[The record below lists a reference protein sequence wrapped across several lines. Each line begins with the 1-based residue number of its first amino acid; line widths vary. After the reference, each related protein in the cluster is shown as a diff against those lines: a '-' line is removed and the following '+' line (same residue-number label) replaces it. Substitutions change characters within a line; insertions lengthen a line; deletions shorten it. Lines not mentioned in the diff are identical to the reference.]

1 MTDAARNRATVSA
14 RAEQMPPF
22 LVMEVLE
29 RAAALQRQGRSII
42 HLEVGEPD
50 FDTPPVALEAGIRAL
65 RDGRTHYT
73 HSLGHPE
80 LREAIAAWHRKQ
92 YGVKTSPEH
101 VVVTIGSSGA
111 MLLVFA
117 ALLDP
122 GAEVL
127 LTDPHYACYPNFVS
141 AFEGVPVRT
150 TVCEEDGFQFDPGV
164 VKEHLTRRT
173 RALVLNSPANPTGT
187 VTQPERMQQLIELL
201 AGRAVIISDEI
212 YHGLVYKGRA
222 HSIREYAPDAVV
234 INGFS
239 KLFAMTGWRL
249 GYAVLPEWL
258 VRPVQKLQ
266 QNLLISPPD
275 FPQFAAVA
283 ALNDADAD
291 IERMRQCYDERRRLV
306 LRRLKEMGLAV
317 LTEPVGAFYVF
328 VNVRRY
334 ADNVHEFAFEILED
348 AGVAV
353 TPGVD
358 FGPGGE
364 GYIRIS
370 YANSLAN
377 IDEGMNRLEA
387 FLAKRPVLP
396 VAANPRVGGPGRGGR
411 KPCP

>member
-1 MTDAARNRATVSA
+1 MDDAERPATAVSTRAK
-14 RAEQMPPF
+14 QMPPF

-50 FDTPPVALEAGIRAL
+50 FDTPGAALEAGIRAL

-80 LREAIAAWHRKQ
+80 LREAIADWHHKQ
-92 YGVKTSPEH
+92 YGVEVSPEH
-101 VVVTIGSSGA
+101 IVVSLGSSGA

-117 ALLDP
+117 ALLEP

-127 LTDPHYACYPNFVS
+127 LTDPHYACYPNFVT
-141 AFEGVPVRT
+141 AFEGIPVRIP
-150 TVCEEDGFQFDPGV
+150 VQEEEGFQFDPEAVRARLGP
-164 VKEHLTRRT
+164 RT
-173 RALVLNSPANPTGT
+173 SVLMLNSPANPTGMLT
-187 VTQPERMQQLIELL
+187 KPDRMQKLVEVVADQ
-201 AGRAVIISDEI
+201 AVIVSDEI
-212 YHGLVYKGRA
+212 YHGLVYRGRA
-222 HSIREYAPDAVV
+222 HTIREFSPESVV
-234 INGFS
+234 VNGFS

-249 GYAVLPEWL
+249 GYAIVPPWL
-258 VRPVQKLQ
+258 VRPMQKLQ

-275 FPQFAAVA
+275 FAQFAAIA
-283 ALNDADAD
+283 ALQQADAD
-291 IERMRQCYDERRRLV
+291 IERMRQCYDERRQLV
-306 LRRLKEMGLAV
+306 LRRLKGMGLEV

-334 ADNVHEFAFEILED
+334 TQNVYEFAFQILEQ

-370 YANSLAN
+370 YANSLDN
-377 IDEGMNRLEA
+377 IDEGMNRLQT
-387 FLAKRPVLP
+387 FLASQPI
-396 VAANPRVGGPGRGGR
+396 G
-411 KPCP
+411 